1 MKGMRRTRNTL
12 MAKFLKEKR
21 KFLLATLGV
30 SLIFGVSID
39 AGAQKKSSK
48 KQEAAIK
55 QQQDLASS
63 SEPDK
68 VLPEALRHE
77 KPRLF
82 GPDETGTV

>member
-1 MKGMRRTRNTL
+1 

-48 KQEAAIK
+48 KQEAAKK

-68 VLPEALRHE
+68 VLYDRAQEDLKHNRYTEGRLALQT
-77 KPRLF
+77 LINTY
-82 GPDETGTV
+82 PDS